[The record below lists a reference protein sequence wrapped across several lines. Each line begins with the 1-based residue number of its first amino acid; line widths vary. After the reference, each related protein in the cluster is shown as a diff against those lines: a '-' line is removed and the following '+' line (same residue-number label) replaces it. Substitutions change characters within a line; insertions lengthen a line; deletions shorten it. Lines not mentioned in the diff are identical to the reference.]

1 MVEAPGLRQSQ
12 MFSVVAR
19 RSLKVDYIVV
29 GTLQQ
34 KKKYITFL
42 PFIDQGLS

>member
-1 MVEAPGLRQSQ
+1 
-12 MFSVVAR
+12 MFSMVAH

-34 KKKYITFL
+34 KNKYMNITFL
-42 PFIDQGLS
+42 PFTDQGL

>member
-1 MVEAPGLRQSQ
+1 
-12 MFSVVAR
+12 MFSVVAH

-42 PFIDQGLS
+42 PFTDQG